1 MGSQVEEHRE
11 LAFLLNSWRVLDSRD
26 ERILR
31 WESKGQFT
39 VSFVRVNGEPLKSPA
54 FH

>member
-1 MGSQVEEHRE
+1 VGSQVDEHKE
-11 LAFLLNSWRVLDSRD
+11 LALLLKSWRVLDSRD

-39 VSFVRVNGEPLKSPA
+39 VSFVRVNGEPLKSTA
-54 FH
+54 FD